1 MSENIMNWFV
11 DTMARTETLDL
22 YFVVSDLIDIPQNE
36 VEFSEGAYGDA
47 LAEQSV
53 REYRKRK
60 NTPLGK
66 LVIYLHRISF
76 SQLCY

>member
-22 YFVVSDLIDIPQNE
+22 YFVVSDLVDIPQNE
-36 VEFSEGAYGDA
+36 MELSEGAYGDA

-53 REYRKRK
+53 REIRKRK

-66 LVIYLHRISF
+66 LVI
-76 SQLCY
+76 